1 MRIFLI
7 STANGNCAKYSI
19 IPLKSKTFKVSFM
32 FIHLIFNNN
41 FPDTAVRGKPSKS
54 IRKCF
59 VWFYK
64 EQKLRNA
71 LQVLLDFQMNCS
83 CMKPSNYYYFIYS
96 NDEKRLSEAAL
107 QRRYL
112 ENVFWKHAGNLQ
124 GNTYVEAWFQWS
136 CKATSLKSHFVM
148 SVLLKICCMLSEHL
162 FLRTALQDCFCTF
175 LKGLIKILST
185 IL

>member
-1 MRIFLI
+1 MRIFLS

-32 FIHLIFNNN
+32 FIHLRFNNN
-41 FPDTAVRGKPSKS
+41 FPDTAVTGKPLKS

-71 LQVLLDFQMNCS
+71 LQFLLDFQMNCS

-96 NDEKRLSEAAL
+96 NDEKKTFRSSPPEALLRKCVLKTCRKFTGKHLCRSVISMKLQSNFIEITLRHECSPENLLYAFRTPFPKNSSAGLLLHFFKRL
-107 QRRYL
+107 
-112 ENVFWKHAGNLQ
+112 N
-124 GNTYVEAWFQWS
+124 
-136 CKATSLKSHFVM
+136 
-148 SVLLKICCMLSEHL
+148 
-162 FLRTALQDCFCTF
+162 
-175 LKGLIKILST
+175 
-185 IL
+185 